1 MALNETKQLEWF
13 TLCFWKKSNQSGLNI
28 NYRVHTEKND
38 RLEIL
43 EKKNSL
49 RFVLMAYNR
58 FIGDYDRYNRYERN
72 VLSTFQFTTYSYTFP
87 YTQVMVEWLIKLTAS
102 KTNKR
107 HNCP

>member
-1 MALNETKQLEWF
+1 MALKGTKQLEWL

-28 NYRVHTEKND
+28 NYRVYTEKND
-38 RLEIL
+38 SLVIL
-43 EKKNSL
+43 EKKNSF

-58 FIGDYDRYNRYERN
+58 YELN
-72 VLSTFQFTTYSYTFP
+72 VLSAVQFTIHSYTSP
-87 YTQVMVEWLIKLTAS
+87 YTQVMVEWVIKVTAS